1 MSEYTGPWSYLADV
15 ENEIEAEEAY
25 RESCRFQG
33 PRDEEEGLGATAPLK
48 ENAMKKID
56 ELKLA
61 IDALLLQGYSYSAEV
76 LYFKLRELEAE
87 KEDTTC

>member
-1 MSEYTGPWSYLADV
+1 MSEYTGPWGYLADV
-15 ENEIEAEEAY
+15 ESDIEAEEAY

-33 PRDEEEGLGATAPLK
+33 PREEEEELGITAPLK

-76 LYFKLRELEAE
+76 LYFKLRELEAK